1 MKSQSPAGGAR
12 AAQARRGAHPAA
24 RPAARERGGPP
35 PGGAPALGR
44 RHVTPR
50 SQVGRVPLQGDCR
63 PHALSRPQAEHDRGL
78 FCTALFHPKRGSTPG
93 ETHSCPTCDAEAP
106 QVCHSP
112 AAPCGAQA
120 SWGPAPATRS
130 GASDSTEHS
139 RGGGAGGRRR
149 IGTLGRQLQKKT
161 GPQAAKLTGIFS
173 TGHADMW
180 MSSSTTCAPAPGGA
194 VL

>member
-139 RGGGAGGRRR
+139 RGGGAGGRRN
-149 IGTLGRQLQKKT
+149 GGGRYGAGK
-161 GPQAAKLTGIFS
+161 AASKENRTAGCEADRDILDRS
-173 TGHADMW
+173 RGHVDVVEHQ
-180 MSSSTTCAPAPGGA
+180 MS
-194 VL
+194 